1 MIEADCRLELK
12 VKGKY
17 ATWWKR
23 LLVLDVVDVMVL
35 KFLTIRSK
43 DGYHLWRNIMH
54 LPHTPT
60 HTQTLTRTH
69 TRRHTHTHTHT
80 HTKVFSVTCSSLR
93 SIFSLREKR
102 TGSITP
108 AVLSAIFLILSSPT
122 SKSSL
127 ENTFLDTQK
136 ERENVG

>member
-1 MIEADCRLELK
+1 M
-12 VKGKY
+12 
-17 ATWWKR
+17 
-23 LLVLDVVDVMVL
+23 VLDVVDVMVL

-43 DGYHLWRNIMH
+43 DGYHLWRKIMH
-54 LPHTPT
+54 LPHTNT
-60 HTQTLTRTH
+60 HTNPHTH
-69 TRRHTHTHTHT
+69 THPQTHTHTHT

-93 SIFSLREKR
+93 SIFSLRENR